1 MLSCHHGPGGRAATV
16 RRKAARRA
24 GARLAVLLAVLG
36 PVLGSSPA
44 RAAVGTAGLLPGQ
57 TLLAGQS
64 ISDGRDILTMQADGN
79 LVLYARSIPVWAS
92 NTAGHGGA
100 QLVMQADGNLVVA
113 APGGRPLWTA
123 GTGGHSGSVLVMQA
137 DGDVVIDAPGSVVL
151 WSTNTS
157 KQTYAVVQLPAH
169 GRGPDQFGCL
179 NSIWVRESGWNERAG
194 HPASAYGIPQADPVR
209 HPVPGLGLRAG
220 PQALR
225 AAASRCSWG

>member
-1 MLSCHHGPGGRAATV
+1 VLRGNLAFFGRHDTHGYHTHNVGIYLGNDKYDRRLSNSSRKGLRMLSCHYGPGDRAATV
-16 RRKAARRA
+16 SGVAVRRVAARRA

-123 GTGGHSGSVLVMQA
+123 GTGGHSGSVLVMKA
-137 DGDVVIDAPGSVVL
+137 DGDAVLDAPGHVTL

-157 KQTYAVVQLPAH
+157 KQTYVVVQLPAH
-169 GRGPDQFGCL
+169 GWDRT
-179 NSIWVRESGWNERAG
+179 S
-194 HPASAYGIPQADPVR
+194 SAA
-209 HPVPGLGLRAG
+209 
-220 PQALR
+220 
-225 AAASRCSWG
+225 